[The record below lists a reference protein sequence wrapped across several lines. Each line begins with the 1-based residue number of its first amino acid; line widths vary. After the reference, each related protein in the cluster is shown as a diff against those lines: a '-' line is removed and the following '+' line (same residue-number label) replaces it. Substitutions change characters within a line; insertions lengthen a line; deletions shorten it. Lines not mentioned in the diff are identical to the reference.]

1 MGGRAH
7 FSADAV
13 ATVSGVR
20 LLSLVLLAGLLLA
33 VTACGSQA
41 NSYRKQVDV
50 VQKRYAPKL
59 QPLESRLS
67 KAIAGRRT
75 AEAARTASQASVEMT
90 RFAKDVAA
98 IQPPSSLQARSTRL
112 VTAYSKLVSS
122 LRQLTVALRAGAPAR
137 VNRAISS
144 YNDARL
150 DEASAV
156 AALNQ
161 G

>member
-1 MGGRAH
+1 
-7 FSADAV
+7 
-13 ATVSGVR
+13 
-20 LLSLVLLAGLLLA
+20 
-33 VTACGSQA
+33 
-41 NSYRKQVDV
+41 
-50 VQKRYAPKL
+50 
-59 QPLESRLS
+59 
-67 KAIAGRRT
+67 
-75 AEAARTASQASVEMT
+75 MT

-112 VTAYSKLVSS
+112 VTAYGKLVSS

>member
-1 MGGRAH
+1 MGGRAR

-20 LLSLVLLAGLLLA
+20 SLSLVVLAGLLLA
-33 VTACGSQA
+33 VTACGSQV

-59 QPLESRLS
+59 HPLESKLS
-67 KAIAGRRT
+67 KAIASRRT
-75 AEAARTASQASVEMT
+75 AEAARAASQASVEMT

-98 IQPPSSLQARSTRL
+98 IHPPSSLQARSARL
-112 VTAYSKLVSS
+112 VTAYGKLVAS

-144 YNDARL
+144 YNNARL